1 MAAQAELGSTDSA
14 ALWASRTSSWW
25 VGWIV
30 PVGMSILSCLICR
43 HIVYCQAVGTGT
55 FLCVSVSRK
64 LLQFGSRY
72 IALVQDTTDV
82 VHVPQLRAARQ
93 PLTID

>member
-1 MAAQAELGSTDSA
+1 MNEAELGSTDSA

-30 PVGMSILSCLICR
+30 PAGTSVFSCLICR

-55 FLCVSVSRK
+55 FPCVSVSRK
-64 LLQFGSRY
+64 LLQFGSRD
-72 IALVQDTTDV
+72 IAVVQDTTDV
-82 VHVPQLRAARQ
+82 VHVPQLRAASQ